1 MWSLNRARRGRVS
14 SLAPWLPVLAGFLLV
29 LPISVTLVVVRVR
42 GQAGGWHPLRA
53 LALSDT
59 DLAFLAALLFLVAAP
74 GMALQRRAWR
84 HVQAR
89 ERQARAAE
97 AIQIENDAVAR
108 VCQAVA
114 REFVQPLSG
123 TLAYSELLLQD
134 TASPSESQRRALD
147 GLREGVSRLEY
158 LVYSVRDAVTEEPMQ
173 APGARMADSVVHAVR
188 MPVPR
193 HPMPA
198 RGPARWR
205 P

>member
-1 MWSLNRARRGRVS
+1 MKSARRYLVTGFV
-14 SLAPWLPVLAGFLLV
+14 PWFPVLVSVLLI
-29 LPISVTLVVVRVR
+29 LPISVTLAAVRVR
-42 GQAGGWHPLRA
+42 GQGGGWHPLRSI
-53 LALSDT
+53 ALSDT
-59 DLAFLAALLFLVAAP
+59 DLAFLLALAFLIAAP

-84 HVQAR
+84 QAQAR
-89 ERQARAAE
+89 ERQAREKE

-123 TLAYSELLLQD
+123 TLAYSELLLLD

-158 LVYSVRDAVTEEPMQ
+158 LVYSVRDAVQEEPMQ
-173 APGARMADSVVHAVR
+173 APGARVADTVVHAVR

-193 HPMPA
+193 QATPA
-198 RGPARWR
+198 RGPARRR